1 MATTMIEQLTGFA
14 YLLGWKLIRVLPEKF
29 AYRIFERLANRS
41 SRKKGKS
48 YRRLR
53 GNLQRVKP
61 DITDMELDQLATAGM
76 RSYLRYWCDAFRL
89 PSWNHNRLTTSV
101 SVDGEEMFRS
111 FVAQRKGVVV
121 SLPHSGNWD
130 HAGAYFSATGIP
142 IVSVAE
148 QLKPDRVFKAFLKYR
163 ERIGMKIYSAAENVI
178 PSLHKHL
185 ANGDVVALVADRD
198 LSRSGIEV
206 KFFGG
211 VAKMPSGPALLA
223 TRNNSYLIVAHVTY
237 TENGIHIKFSEPLT
251 SNAPTEQGKIE
262 DLIQQTAHFFEAG
275 ISQHPEDWHMLQ
287 KIWVA

>member
-14 YLLGWKLIRVLPEKF
+14 YLLGWKLVRVLPEKF
-29 AYRIFERLANRS
+29 AYRIFERLADRS

-111 FVAQRKGVVV
+111 YVAQRKGVVV

>member
-1 MATTMIEQLTGFA
+1 M
-14 YLLGWKLIRVLPEKF
+14 
-29 AYRIFERLANRS
+29 
-41 SRKKGKS
+41 
-48 YRRLR
+48 
-53 GNLQRVKP
+53 
-61 DITDMELDQLATAGM
+61 
-76 RSYLRYWCDAFRL
+76 
-89 PSWNHNRLTTSV
+89 
-101 SVDGEEMFRS
+101 
-111 FVAQRKGVVV
+111 V